1 MEKTIFKLK
10 KIFLII
16 LSLYIMV
23 FFNSCTKQIMNE
35 YYSQKSN
42 YVNASGIVAHI
53 SYNDDKSALYL
64 GFSDLNPRFDDDSFK
79 IVGDNLLIAQNN
91 GVDKKIRIGDR
102 VDFITAPRYFGDGYV
117 FPIVGLSINND
128 KLLNFEDGFYNLL
141 KWLDD

>member
-1 MEKTIFKLK
+1 M
-10 KIFLII
+10 
-16 LSLYIMV
+16 
-23 FFNSCTKQIMNE
+23 
-35 YYSQKSN
+35 
-42 YVNASGIVAHI
+42 
-53 SYNDDKSALYL
+53 

-128 KLLNFEDGFYNLL
+128 ELLNFEDGFYNLL

>member
-1 MEKTIFKLK
+1 MKRTIFKLK
-10 KIFLII
+10 KIIPII
-16 LSLYIMV
+16 LLLNIMV

-53 SYNDDKSALYL
+53 SYNNDKSALYL

-128 KLLNFEDGFYNLL
+128 ELLNFENGFYNLL